1 MKHFMK
7 LLPTPFEQ
15 IRSGRKT
22 IEMRLYDEKR
32 QLVKIG
38 DEITFTNLGNESE
51 TITAKVTALHIF
63 DSFKEL
69 YGSLPM
75 TKCGYSPSD
84 TPSYTDMEKIYPKE
98 KQEKYGVIGIEIVLT
113 DTAE

>member
-1 MKHFMK
+1 MK

-15 IRSGRKT
+15 IRSGSKT

-38 DEITFTNLGNESE
+38 DEITFTNLGNENE
-51 TITAKVTALHIF
+51 TVTAKVTALHIF

-69 YGSLPM
+69 YSSLPLA
-75 TKCGYSPSD
+75 KCGYGPSD
-84 TPSYTDMEKIYPKE
+84 TPSHTDMEKIYPKE
-98 KQEKYGVIGIEIVLT
+98 KQEKYEAVGIEIELLN
-113 DTAE
+113 DIG